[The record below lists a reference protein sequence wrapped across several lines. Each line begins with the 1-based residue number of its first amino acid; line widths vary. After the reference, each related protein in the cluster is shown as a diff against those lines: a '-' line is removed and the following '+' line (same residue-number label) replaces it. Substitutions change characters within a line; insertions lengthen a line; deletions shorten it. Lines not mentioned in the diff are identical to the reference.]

1 MPAPQLLVFSLTEP
15 LSRLKHKLTQLS
27 SKEENI
33 HALLEGVSMDVLSN
47 HTLMLAGKRAQ
58 SAFPSESLMARYDF
72 EDPAHYEYTFR
83 AFTQYES
90 AFINTLGS
98 AAGFMDVL
106 EKVLYTRLT
115 IVGDNVYITNPKP
128 FTREHH
134 VNSELPSKLSVFNQ
148 TDLFV

>member
-1 MPAPQLLVFSLTEP
+1 MLAPQLLVFSLAEP
-15 LSRLKHKLTQLS
+15 LSKLRHKLAQLS
-27 SKEENI
+27 LKEENI

-58 SAFPSESLMARYDF
+58 SAFPSDSLLARYNF
-72 EDPAHYEYTFR
+72 EDPVHYEYAFR

-90 AFINTLGS
+90 SFINTLGS
-98 AAGFMDVL
+98 VVGLMDVL

-134 VNSELPSKLSVFNQ
+134 VNSKLSLCDQ
-148 TDLFV
+148 KDLFV